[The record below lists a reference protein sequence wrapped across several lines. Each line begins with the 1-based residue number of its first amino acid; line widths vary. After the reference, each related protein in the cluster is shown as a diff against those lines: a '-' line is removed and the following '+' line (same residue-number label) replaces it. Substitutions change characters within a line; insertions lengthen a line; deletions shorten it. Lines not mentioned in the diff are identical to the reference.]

1 MGGRDRHS
9 QFDVY
14 PADGG
19 QVDVYPADALPVAAT
34 PSTGYTSDMVPIWYP
49 GWLEMTAGVVGPNQ
63 GQLPP
68 TSPLTLFSNGGER
81 EREPGIRIFFRT
93 LHLSASS
100 KMTKFQGGLH
110 FFLVS
115 AYLII
120 VFITSMN
127 IVHSLSKHSRVQS
140 ESAHEIELYSSR
152 KSAVVGTQFF

>member
-1 MGGRDRHS
+1 MMGGWRGPTQSVRC
-9 QFDVY
+9 V
-14 PADGG
+14 PCGR
-19 QVDVYPADALPVAAT
+19 
-34 PSTGYTSDMVPIWYP
+34 PSAWYTSDMVPIWYP

-81 EREPGIRIFFRT
+81 ERERAWYTHFFFRT

-100 KMTKFQGGLH
+100 KTTKFQGGLC

-115 AYLII
+115 TYLII

-127 IVHSLSKHSRVQS
+127 IVHSLSKHSCVQS

-152 KSAVVGTQFF
+152 KSAVVGTQFFQSLRIYCTSD

>member
-1 MGGRDRHS
+1 MLVPCRTACAMMGGWRGPTQSVRC
-9 QFDVY
+9 V
-14 PADGG
+14 PCGR
-19 QVDVYPADALPVAAT
+19 
-34 PSTGYTSDMVPIWYP
+34 PSARYTSDMVPIWYP

-68 TSPLTLFSNGGER
+68 TSPLALFSNGGER
-81 EREPGIRIFFRT
+81 ERERERERAWYTHFFFRT

-100 KMTKFQGGLH
+100 KTTKFQGGLR

-127 IVHSLSKHSRVQS
+127 
-140 ESAHEIELYSSR
+140 
-152 KSAVVGTQFF
+152 

>member
-1 MGGRDRHS
+1 MLVPCRTARAMMSGWRGLTQSVRC
-9 QFDVY
+9 
-14 PADGG
+14 
-19 QVDVYPADALPVAAT
+19 
-34 PSTGYTSDMVPIWYP
+34 VPIWYR

-68 TSPLTLFSNGGER
+68 TSPLALFSNGGERER
-81 EREPGIRIFFRT
+81 EREPGIRIFFFT
-93 LHLSASS
+93 LDTPARAAKRRS
-100 KMTKFQGGLH
+100 FRGGCV